1 MTTPVIEKLTDV
13 QSSVVDTIS
22 SVKAPVVKGVTVV
35 VDFVIERFPEI
46 PVVPFAEQIPTPAE
60 VINNQF
66 KFAKSV
72 LDTNKEIAV
81 AVAKAAAPITDK
93 ALDRKTAKKAAAAA
107 KAA

>member
-46 PVVPFAEQIPTPAE
+46 PVVPFAEQIPTPTE